1 MTPNEFCDT
10 LSVLPESPQRSELGQ
25 AEAPIMVDPIH
36 SLAFSVHANRGV
48 YALLLGSGVSR
59 AAKIPTGWEITRD
72 LIRRLAAVSNER
84 PASREAWYRE
94 KYDKDPD
101 YSALLEDLAKTPAE
115 RQQLLHP
122 YWEPTPEE
130 REQGDKAP
138 TAAHRAIAK
147 LVADG
152 YIKVIIT
159 TNFDRLIESA
169 LGEEG
174 VQPQVLSTVDQIQG
188 AVPIVHA
195 PCTVLKLHGDYLDTR
210 IRNTPQELEKY
221 PEEYNRLLD
230 RIFDEFGLIVC
241 GWSAEWDAAL
251 RDSICRATCRR
262 YTTYW
267 TVHGELRE
275 EGKALIA
282 HREAETISIQDADSF
297 FQALADQVASIE
309 DFSRPHPLST
319 EIAVATVKR
328 FLPDEQ
334 SDIRLNDLVNDL
346 VGGVVQGASGP
357 DFSVYATVDAKELN
371 ARVRRYGALCETLVA
386 VAVVGGFWC
395 EQRHH
400 RMWAMALQR
409 LNVPLLSGSTG
420 RLELRRYPAT
430 LLLYSLGVGAVARQ
444 KFHLLGKLLSLPSG
458 VDEEPCLA
466 DVLSPHCLDADNLM
480 HQLKGMS
487 GHHFALNEWIFQ
499 ELREPSRTVLPDDL
513 AYSRAFDELE
523 MLLALSSAKARDSI
537 GDDVGYHLP
546 GRYADR
552 AGPAY
557 GQKIAPVLD
566 EIHKSIAEGGNSS
579 PYVASRIFG
588 TIPSECSERLSALSS
603 YIRRVRLGW
612 IR

>member
-1 MTPNEFCDT
+1 M
-10 LSVLPESPQRSELGQ
+10 
-25 AEAPIMVDPIH
+25 IDPIN

-59 AAKIPTGWEITRD
+59 AARIPTGWEITLD
-72 LIRRLAAVSNER
+72 LIGQLAAVSDES
-84 PASREAWYRE
+84 PASPEAWYRE

-115 RQQLLHP
+115 RQQLLRR

-147 LVADG
+147 LVTDG

-195 PCTVLKLHGDYLDTR
+195 PCTVLKLHGDYRDTR

-267 TVHGELRE
+267 TVHGELGDR
-275 EGKALIA
+275 GQALIA
-282 HREAETISIQDADSF
+282 HRKAETISIQDANSF

-309 DFSRPHPLST
+309 DFSRRHPLST
-319 EIAVATVKR
+319 EIAVATAKR

-334 SDIRLNDLVNDL
+334 SDIRLHDLVNDL
-346 VGGVVQGASGP
+346 VEGVVQSASGP
-357 DFSVYATVDAKELN
+357 DFSVSATVNAEELN
-371 ARVRRYGALCETLVA
+371 TRVRRYDALCETLVA
-386 VAVVGGFWC
+386 VAAISGYWY
-395 EQRHH
+395 ERRHH
-400 RMWAMALQR
+400 SLWVMALQR
-409 LNVPLLSGSTG
+409 LIGDPLHSGHEVWSK
-420 RLELRRYPAT
+420 LRRYPAT

-466 DVLSPHCLDADNLM
+466 DVLSPCCLDTDNLM

-499 ELREPSRTVLPDDL
+499 ELRGPSRTVLSDDL

-523 MLLALSSAKARDSI
+523 MLLALSSKARDSI

-552 AGPAY
+552 GGPAY

-566 EIHKSIAEGGNSS
+566 EIHKSIDEGGNSS

-588 TIPSECSERLSALSS
+588 TAPSECSERLSALSS
-603 YIRRVRLGW
+603 YIRRMRQGW